1 MTSASTTLLYQIYH
15 EIWSSSCEV
24 IAYAWKPI
32 CAHISDCLQ
41 ALSIKFVKF
50 YRLNQCQYKCRWSL
64 FLPYCPFKISSRNFV
79 WYIDM
84 FLFIASNKETDSKG
98 KASRLAW
105 NWIREKRVCHPFLD
119 GAWQH
124 SKATRV
130 YWERQR
136 ICLIYG
142 ILQRCKL
149 LWRKTCQ
156 RKSKDYQAVACSAF
170 EVAQATSHF

>member
-15 EIWSSSCEV
+15 EIWSSSREV
-24 IAYAWKPI
+24 IAYALKPI
-32 CAHISDCLQ
+32 CAQISDCLQ

-50 YRLNQCQYKCRWSL
+50 YRLNWCQHKCRWSL

-84 FLFIASNKETDSKG
+84 FIFIASNKETDLKG

-105 NWIREKRVCHPFLD
+105 NRIREKRVCHPFLD

-156 RKSKDYQAVACSAF
+156 RKSKDYQARACSAF

>member
-15 EIWSSSCEV
+15 EIWSSSREV
-24 IAYAWKPI
+24 IAYALKPI
-32 CAHISDCLQ
+32 CAQISDCLQ

-50 YRLNQCQYKCRWSL
+50 YRLNWCQHKCRWSL

-156 RKSKDYQAVACSAF
+156 RKSKDYQAWACSAF
-170 EVAQATSHF
+170 EVIQATSHF